1 MWNWE
6 NFTDWFVCSSSV
18 KADTTMADQRWFL
31 WPGLG
36 WCGVAAPIVPWSHDG
51 PLYSIHY
58 TIQYTVYTPLP
69 LPAITREHS
78 VTTPQYL
85 LYTVGISMT
94 VCPEDE
100 VHCHHLESC
109 SLTQWQPSNRRVLL
123 IKWRAREWRPRSKT
137 TTDDTHF
144 QNLCIH
150 ISSYHRKNPQDRIH
164 LPLAK

>member
-31 WPGLG
+31 CPGLG

-78 VTTPQYL
+78 VTLHSIYSTPLIYL
-85 LYTVGISMT
+85 WQCVQKMRSIVTIWSPAHSLSDSPAIEVYYLSSGGSGGREVKQLRMT
-94 VCPEDE
+94 LIFKTCAYFF
-100 VHCHHLESC
+100 LSSKES
-109 SLTQWQPSNRRVLL
+109 SRPYAPS
-123 IKWRAREWRPRSKT
+123 SG
-137 TTDDTHF
+137 
-144 QNLCIH
+144 
-150 ISSYHRKNPQDRIH
+150 
-164 LPLAK
+164 

>member
-78 VTTPQYL
+78 VTLHSIYSTPLIYL
-85 LYTVGISMT
+85 WQCVQEMRSIVTIWS
-94 VCPEDE
+94 PA
-100 VHCHHLESC
+100 H
-109 SLTQWQPSNRRVLL
+109 SLSGSPAIEGYYYRWHSFLKLV
-123 IKWRAREWRPRSKT
+123 
-137 TTDDTHF
+137 
-144 QNLCIH
+144 H

-164 LPLAK
+164 HPLAK